1 MKDFGDVA
9 RAGTVTR
16 QTSRLAKRLAE
27 GTSTREEAI
36 EILSHLIVD
45 RLGREKA
52 TEVFNALDAYKEGTG
67 SHQKLP
73 PFNFWGP
80 TKFK

>member
-9 RAGTVTR
+9 RGAVTR

-45 RLGREKA
+45 RLGREKQGNGGIQCSGCLQGGHRIILHFFVA
-52 TEVFNALDAYKEGTG
+52 NGC
-67 SHQKLP
+67 S
-73 PFNFWGP
+73 
-80 TKFK
+80 